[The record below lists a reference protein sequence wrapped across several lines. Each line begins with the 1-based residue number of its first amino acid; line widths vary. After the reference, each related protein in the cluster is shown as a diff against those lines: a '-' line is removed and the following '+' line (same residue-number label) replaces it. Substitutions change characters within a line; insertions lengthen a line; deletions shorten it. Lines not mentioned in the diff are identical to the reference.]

1 MTGLVGELRIADI
14 GIRDEGVG
22 NSLRTSKFSGQCSV
36 ISDQNRGR
44 LSFSGSGTRDTGR
57 ENGPRTFKLG
67 DQWSAASDQNC
78 GHLDFWR

>member
-36 ISDQNRGR
+36 I
-44 LSFSGSGTRDTGR
+44 
-57 ENGPRTFKLG
+57 RTV
-67 DQWSAASDQNC
+67 DV
-78 GHLDFWR
+78 